1 MHFAMEEV
9 KAAAD
14 DERNWAQQEQE
25 EGLKGKQGRQR
36 LQGAIHSSDNIYPEP
51 TVCHTL
57 FVCLF
62 LSQDIIILTIIL

>member
-1 MHFAMEEV
+1 MHFVMEEV
-9 KAAAD
+9 KAAAE
-14 DERNWAQQEQE
+14 DERNQAQQDQE

-57 FVCLF
+57 FFFCLGIQLF
-62 LSQDIIILTIIL
+62 SQLFYN